1 MKEEEGEQ
9 EEEEEAADETGQD
22 FQLIVSELT
31 IWPIGSLDVIAVN
44 KTYSKVKMLSP
55 QPFDLRQV
63 QTMSSPTS
71 DRFWNI

>member
-1 MKEEEGEQ
+1 MKEEEEEQ
-9 EEEEEAADETGQD
+9 EEEEAADETGQD

-31 IWPIGSLDVIAVN
+31 IWPIGSLDVFAVN
-44 KTYSKVKMLSP
+44 ETYSKVKMLSP

-71 DRFWNI
+71 DRCWNI